1 MWQRQSYIPICILT
15 KQTVLTVY
23 IFFAFSTP
31 YRGSKAD
38 MQAAASGG
46 EVPPGDNEQI
56 LQNEMPAY

>member
-1 MWQRQSYIPICILT
+1 
-15 KQTVLTVY
+15 
-23 IFFAFSTP
+23 
-31 YRGSKAD
+31 

>member
-1 MWQRQSYIPICILT
+1 MCTGLSTLVGSGLIFLT
-15 KQTVLTVY
+15 SVVYGLMVLG
-23 IFFAFSTP
+23 P
-31 YRGSKAD
+31 KGSKAD